1 MVAVGTLTIL
11 IVVGFGF
18 IDTGQC
24 EQQKKKRELFC
35 HLSKVLLDI
44 SFLLDYDVVHVTPAI
59 DVVVAADGVGE
70 GEHKFRV
77 VVPVELLAD

>member
-24 EQQKKKRELFC
+24 EQQKKKRELFWE
-35 HLSKVLLDI
+35 SI
-44 SFLLDYDVVHVTPAI
+44 FIQGTS
-59 DVVVAADGVGE
+59 
-70 GEHKFRV
+70 
-77 VVPVELLAD
+77 

>member
-1 MVAVGTLTIL
+1 VNSKRKKESC
-11 IVVGFGF
+11 FGNPY
-18 IDTGQC
+18 
-24 EQQKKKRELFC
+24 
-35 HLSKVLLDI
+35 LSKVLLDI